1 VDLLYS
7 AKGYRLQASPLSV
20 GPVGLG
26 EAGGLG

>member
-1 VDLLYS
+1 MDLLYS